1 MRSFEPPLGPSGE
14 SSIEAVALDPTSR
27 DDIPQLLR
35 GLQYLYMTE
44 SCRVEVLQILDE
56 MIPEE
61 VDRTTGRPGMVLWRI
76 LVMGVL
82 RLNLNWDYD
91 RLCEMVNEHRTIR
104 QMLGHGL
111 EDDRE
116 RYHVQTLKDNVSLL
130 TPEIVDRIN
139 QVVVQ
144 AGHLLDKKKGK
155 AQKALEETGEEALL
169 RGRCDSFVVETDV
182 HYPTDITLLWDALR
196 KLIIGCGRLS
206 RHVGLSGWG
215 KYRYNLR
222 QVQRLLRQVQRLK
235 ASRSSDEQKQAAQDE
250 KIRHAYRKYLDLAS
264 SLVERAEETLRQR
277 VTNEEAAVE
286 REEIAGFVAHAH
298 RQIDQIE
305 RRVLQGEKIPHAEK
319 VFSLFE
325 PHTEWINKGKAGVP
339 VELGLNT
346 CILEDQ
352 YGYILHHRVMEGETD
367 EAIAVAMVE
376 ETQVRFPG
384 LKQCSFDEGFYTPA
398 NQADLR
404 RLLAVSVLPQK
415 GRLSPEEEAFES
427 SEVFVAA
434 RRQHAAVESAINALE
449 VHGLDRCPDHG
460 LDGFKRY
467 VALAVLARNL
477 QQLGARLK
485 KKKVRV
491 ATRCREKAA

>member
-144 AGHLLDKKKGK
+144 AGHFVKPRVNWTPIWMSSSRFRILDF
-155 AQKALEETGEEALL
+155 EF
-169 RGRCDSFVVETDV
+169 S
-182 HYPTDITLLWDALR
+182 PTHLCR
-196 KLIIGCGRLS
+196 
-206 RHVGLSGWG
+206 
-215 KYRYNLR
+215 
-222 QVQRLLRQVQRLK
+222 
-235 ASRSSDEQKQAAQDE
+235 
-250 KIRHAYRKYLDLAS
+250 
-264 SLVERAEETLRQR
+264 
-277 VTNEEAAVE
+277 
-286 REEIAGFVAHAH
+286 GFVAMAL
-298 RQIDQIE
+298 QDPLFIDID
-305 RRVLQGEKIPHAEK
+305 
-319 VFSLFE
+319 S
-325 PHTEWINKGKAGVP
+325 
-339 VELGLNT
+339 
-346 CILEDQ
+346 
-352 YGYILHHRVMEGETD
+352 
-367 EAIAVAMVE
+367 
-376 ETQVRFPG
+376 
-384 LKQCSFDEGFYTPA
+384 
-398 NQADLR
+398 
-404 RLLAVSVLPQK
+404 
-415 GRLSPEEEAFES
+415 
-427 SEVFVAA
+427 
-434 RRQHAAVESAINALE
+434 
-449 VHGLDRCPDHG
+449 
-460 LDGFKRY
+460 
-467 VALAVLARNL
+467 
-477 QQLGARLK
+477 
-485 KKKVRV
+485 
-491 ATRCREKAA
+491 